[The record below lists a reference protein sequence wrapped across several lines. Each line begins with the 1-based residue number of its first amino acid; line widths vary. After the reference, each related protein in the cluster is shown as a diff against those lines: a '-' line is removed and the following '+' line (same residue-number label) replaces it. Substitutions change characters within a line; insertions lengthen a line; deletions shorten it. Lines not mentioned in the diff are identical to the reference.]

1 MTPWPPRDGS
11 GATTLTAVSP
21 RGLLYAG
28 KSLAQSKFPAER
40 SIRRSEVCQKIV
52 LIDAWEEIGTKK
64 GKVTSIGVWVIPGL
78 REG

>member
-1 MTPWPPRDGS
+1 M
-11 GATTLTAVSP
+11 TAVSP